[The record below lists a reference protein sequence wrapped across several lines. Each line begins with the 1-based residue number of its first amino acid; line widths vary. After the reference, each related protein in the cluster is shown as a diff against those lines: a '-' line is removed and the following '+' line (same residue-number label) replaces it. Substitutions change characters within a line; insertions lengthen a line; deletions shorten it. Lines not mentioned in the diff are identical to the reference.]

1 MIRLKNN
8 LKKFVKVPELP
19 KIIDAE
25 KEFLDHA
32 NGYHIYNTGCPH
44 VWILSGLSGYLAM
57 CQDCQDILSKKLKKV
72 LKLGY
77 YDILIFCV
85 RMMSGFLTNFRNRNF
100 YFLFLKKTFDSNSIA
115 IAFLHID

>member
-57 CQDCQDILSKKLKKV
+57 CQDV
-72 LKLGY
+72 R
-77 YDILIFCV
+77 IFCQK
-85 RMMSGFLTNFRNRNF
+85 S
-100 YFLFLKKTFDSNSIA
+100 
-115 IAFLHID
+115 